1 MQHKR
6 GLYLSYRRRGGARGL
21 SHFSCAPAGD
31 ASCWL
36 DNPKMASDRKNVADL
51 VSKSS
56 FGEASLGIKH
66 LTLRLPAAPDFV
78 GDEDESLG
86 LTRLRAMSE
95 LLTGERLTIHALL
108 IRVIESAVQRK
119 IELPVPKAASIPT
132 GSSIERIDVRI
143 TREQIQ
149 MLDSLRDELK
159 PRPDILDIR
168 EYYGRVDVLRQ
179 LLLIERACMERVFLT
194 RFK

>member
-1 MQHKR
+1 
-6 GLYLSYRRRGGARGL
+6 
-21 SHFSCAPAGD
+21 
-31 ASCWL
+31 
-36 DNPKMASDRKNVADL
+36 MAVDRKNVQKVGAEA
-51 VSKSS
+51 VEGRGGSS
-56 FGEASLGIKH
+56 VKH

-78 GDEDESLG
+78 GDADESLG